1 MLPPRA
7 DNDRVG
13 TGLAWGVVFSLCFHM
28 VLFSPQLAF
37 QLMGQLKPAE
47 SEPEKAKE
55 KEKTE
60 AQKKADERK
69 TPEERKKEEEERKQ
83 EAANPEAKKKSAAQQ
98 PPEPPQ
104 PELQQIGRA
113 HV

>member
-47 SEPEKAKE
+47 SAPEKAKE
-55 KEKTE
+55 MEKSKDPNKPD
-60 AQKKADERK
+60 APK
-69 TPEERKKEEEERKQ
+69 TPEERKKEEEERKK
-83 EAANPEAKKKSAAQQ
+83 EEANPEAQKKSAAQQ
-98 PPEPPQ
+98 QPQPPQ
-104 PELQQIGRA
+104 PELTRGGLL
-113 HV
+113 

>member
-47 SEPEKAKE
+47 SAPEKAKE

-60 AQKKADERK
+60 AQEKADERK
-69 TPEERKKEEEERKQ
+69 TPEERKKEEEERK
-83 EAANPEAKKKSAAQQ
+83 
-98 PPEPPQ
+98 
-104 PELQQIGRA
+104 
-113 HV
+113 